1 MQLYN
6 FVFFEGELY
15 SLMFL
20 SLFTQDRSMSLEPHE
35 FKMCLISLNYNL
47 KEGEK
52 VTLRDAL
59 RRFYPFF
66 HKQ

>member
-1 MQLYN
+1 
-6 FVFFEGELY
+6 
-15 SLMFL
+15 MFL